1 MEWMPMSVNQF
12 CTEEEHRAS
21 LPHEINQIADIS
33 SLHIV
38 EPANLLTSTF
48 FDWGGDKEPIDIDR
62 NMADV
67 TLVEVS

>member
-1 MEWMPMSVNQF
+1 MEWKPISVNQL
-12 CTEEEHRAS
+12 CTEEKQRAS
-21 LPHEINQIADIS
+21 LPYEMNQIAGMTSLQIS
-33 SLHIV
+33 
-38 EPANLLTSTF
+38 EPANPLTCTF